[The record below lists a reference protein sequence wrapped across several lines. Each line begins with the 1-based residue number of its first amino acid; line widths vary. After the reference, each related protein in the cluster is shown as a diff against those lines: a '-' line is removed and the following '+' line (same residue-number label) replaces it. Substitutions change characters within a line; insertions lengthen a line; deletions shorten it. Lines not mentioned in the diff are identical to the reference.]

1 MEGNLHRLSESSKRE
16 KKTLKKELS
25 YVKEDLSRSA
35 SKNNDEVHMF
45 ILLQY
50 LFVVA
55 CSLVYF
61 KHLRLI

>member
-16 KKTLKKELS
+16 KKNLIKKLS
-25 YVKEDLSRSA
+25 YMKEDLSRSA
-35 SKNNDEVHMF
+35 SKNNVEARMF

-55 CSLVYF
+55 C
-61 KHLRLI
+61 